1 MARRIGQMVGCGR
14 PTSWLVRVCSG
25 RDPEAKKREYLN
37 QTIRGR
43 TAGRSNSSQRMLG
56 EREIAAGVSTPRDE
70 PYYELA
76 LEKTGFGPTPWATK
90 GVHFRRRGH
99 AVRIRFS
106 RTRQRP

>member
-1 MARRIGQMVGCGR
+1 MARRIGQMVGPGR

-56 EREIAAGVSTPRDE
+56 EREIAAGISTPRDE
-70 PYYELA
+70 PYYELYTFAPMYFGLATSISCGA
-76 LEKTGFGPTPWATK
+76 LE
-90 GVHFRRRGH
+90 
-99 AVRIRFS
+99 
-106 RTRQRP
+106 